1 MQAKGER
8 ATDVMAELQAGRRA
22 GACGRRMMWLRLI
35 TFMACS
41 ALVAANVDRMAD
53 GDSRRN
59 RGVSPKA
66 AALRRNENTAGIR
79 VAYAEHGPVDLAYDA
94 GDPARDPVRTFST
107 LCREWGGSVV
117 GGVGAAAAEVK
128 LGSQRLAPVRCTYS
142 LNRVCQ
148 LSALVD
154 DEMVWVT
161 RAGEVLPL
169 ATCEDLPTMSA
180 VDSQSKSP
188 ESSANSRAELEKIF
202 WPVCGLF
209 LLCVL
214 AIVNKARTLR
224 RRNAPI
230 LSAGPRH
237 VALARAREAQ
247 RVSLWQFATNGKNRL
262 FWLAFAVVTG
272 CVTLMSGVI
281 FRRVH
286 RAGTLNATTDFAST
300 PCTITSIQHDVF
312 RLEERTKKGKLKV
325 RLTDVFTYTFFE
337 KGRSVPFH
345 YEERKVKGTVNADGE
360 GNLTIWDPS
369 FTKGETLCWKPA
381 KPRAISDMRGIYNC
395 TNDDCLHLRWP
406 AEFIAV
412 EQREAAKHFYV
423 LYLVLPLLCMWFI
436 KPTIWFW
443 RDYRLLKKG
452 GDRAD
457 EILASLSG
465 HTVCAGCGMY
475 IKNGEQDVDK
485 CAGPW
490 QRMQVSEGAWLS
502 AEFSGPDDAECR
514 SCGVP
519 KNRHEEKLRTHK
531 YGKQQKTITHYLCC
545 DHFRHGLTLC
555 CGCAQKRPCQRCSD
569 RAAVSELEAELEPV
583 IRSGDV
589 AEALGLLRSNQFAA
603 VRRGPYQKKID
614 KIHAQLLLAS
624 DSVESRDFEPLLR
637 DGLLDASPLG
647 DEDGQGFPTVL
658 CVSKITLQAAAA
670 LQTSGVQCVRVS
682 GNPNLLYIPV
692 EKLCCDTESL
702 ESLECAGCPLL
713 ASPPMEVAELGG
725 KEVVDFIRDSVRDGG
740 FNQILDLF
748 LIGEGEAGK
757 TSVMKALMN
766 EDGNTCTE
774 IGVDQR
780 TVGMDRYTWSTQD
793 KEANAIN
800 LQMNDVAGQR
810 VYLNVHELFVVS
822 RAVYLYVWRADPNYT
837 QTKAGPALDK
847 IQENVTVWL
856 NLLQSRVPGVHV
868 IPVVTHIDCVDE
880 ESLREQCKLMQQA
893 FLGWE
898 SKHHLHQANLKEAV
912 SDSFIK
918 VEANIVSIKSRND
931 FMITGTYLKTDASD
945 DGRSLYQKV
954 GYSAVAMWCDS
965 HGRWKIGW
973 KEGRRVLLAAG
984 AAGHE
989 ASPDLVTSRWKDSTG
1004 FRDFKVYRSVHEDQH
1019 QGNNVPLL
1027 KVLNRGDSMRVNCLE
1042 GDGVIAL
1049 RAAVLEAAKTTRGYR
1064 EPLPASWI
1072 RLRDRIHEMKQDR
1085 KALTWEE
1092 YKDVACNHCG
1102 IEKRMLLTVTSFLHQ
1117 TFALRYFGIPYLEM
1131 QRRNFE
1137 DFILA
1142 LFKTHDAG
1150 DPVHDARAL
1159 FALLDQD
1166 RSGAISKQEL
1176 EKFLR
1181 SKGLN
1186 DANIEAM
1193 MLSADSDSSGMID
1206 HEEFLERFEAVQLH
1220 DRPGGLTSV
1229 VYLDTEWMID
1239 VLKGVIRHDH
1249 AALHEF
1255 LVAEA
1260 AGSGASRQ
1268 LELLHH
1274 LRRMRVHGVIHKS
1287 LLDHDFLWPGKD
1299 TDFWSRVSG
1308 DSSRT
1313 FEYER
1318 TLWQQGRCKALKNVV
1333 ENDDQKQLALGL
1345 LEGFKIA
1352 LPTDSSR
1359 CAFLCAD
1366 LIPPHMMR
1374 TTDPRSL
1381 DLTMCQ
1387 FWLEQ
1392 RYVELPSGFWNM
1404 LFVELRSTC
1413 TSGSISTDMLAFF
1426 VLSSKILVIR
1436 TKVHLQSSQGSIW
1449 KLRVRASTAA
1459 AFDVA
1464 KKCLAKVSKFYA
1476 GLSLWRLSEKEISI
1490 EERSHIRE
1498 PAQVLFLTAANLF
1511 VKDPAAIAAFTE
1523 TVDKFDVVFDE
1534 VGALDKA
1541 LSNVDSDVI
1550 TCIACLQNLRSQCND
1565 SNADVYTG
1573 SLSLADIAARMPS
1586 FVAGILMP
1594 QYQNCLRLKKRQRLS
1609 GVKKRQVAPESFEV
1623 IDQQL
1628 QASMRRGNREDAVA
1642 LLQQG
1647 ADPCFATCV
1656 VDANQHGLGDLLH
1669 EFGCLDPQLILSADK
1684 QGEIESGDLFVRQIL
1699 QQIQEPTSR
1708 SDLNLSTSY
1717 VASIPSDTTLS
1728 DAGFFVQTCFS
1739 ALDEHFTM
1747 CPVSRAVYSPSY
1759 PFQGSAQIVLV
1770 LLDEV
1775 SDLQSVVE
1783 RFQELE
1789 AQGCHMIGV
1798 PLPGYKIHDYE
1809 KWWPECMPQFKK
1821 HSIFFDSR
1829 NPRETWLKTMREQ
1842 LVPKAHQILEEWADS
1857 RGSGHVAVDEPSNQ
1871 VSRSFESIKAM
1882 RKSALVCPNCLEIES
1897 PSPGGFSW
1905 DECMLSFFA
1914 VNKDSGNGS
1923 GTQTKGTMYC
1933 FKCQAKVK
1941 VTDVLKRPIFLSYN
1955 WGHNGSTQR
1964 IAKPLCERIFL
1975 ATEMPYWL
1983 DMDGGMGAGDELIGE
1998 MRQGVAECDVVII
2011 MLSDAFCNS
2020 PNCLREFIH
2029 TATLGKHVIPLLVPD
2044 KGETRCGPSGWS
2056 GLFTPGDPSWWKH
2069 AEKICTCQDP
2079 DKPERKIPWEYL
2091 AAFTPI
2097 DLRQE
2102 PLTQDGSLH
2111 DGSGAENDIV
2121 VRLTSQFFK
2130 HSAPIH
2136 QLMSAEVLPGQVR
2149 ASAHLEN
2156 GATVGECSSDSSL
2169 NF

>member
-1 MQAKGER
+1 M
-8 ATDVMAELQAGRRA
+8 MAELQAGCRV
-22 GACGRRMMWLRLI
+22 GACGRRRRWLRPI
-35 TFMACS
+35 AFMACS
-41 ALVAANVDRMAD
+41 ALVAANADRIAT
-53 GDSRRN
+53 GGSRRS
-59 RGVSPKA
+59 RGVSSTA
-66 AALRRNENTAGIR
+66 AALRRNEKTAGIR
-79 VAYAEHGPVDLAYDA
+79 VAYAEHGPVDLADDA
-94 GDPARDPVRTFST
+94 GDSVRDPVRTFST
-107 LCREWGGSVV
+107 LCREWGGRVV
-117 GGVGAAAAEVK
+117 GGVGAAAAEVE
-128 LGSQRLAPVRCTYS
+128 LGSKRLARVRCTYS

-148 LSALVD
+148 LPALVD

-161 RAGEVLPL
+161 RAGEVRPL
-169 ATCEDLPTMSA
+169 ATCEDLPTMCA
-180 VDSQSKSP
+180 VDNQCKSP
-188 ESSANSRAELEKIF
+188 ESNANSRAKLESIF
-202 WPVCGLF
+202 WPVWGLL

-214 AIVNKARTLR
+214 AILNKVRTFR
-224 RRNAPI
+224 HRNAQI
-230 LSAGPRH
+230 LSAGPRA
-237 VALARAREAQ
+237 VAQARAREAQ
-247 RVSLWQFATNGKNRL
+247 RVSFWQLATNGKKRR
-262 FWLAFAVVTG
+262 FWLTWVVVTG
-272 CVTLMSGVI
+272 CVILGSGVI
-281 FRRVH
+281 IRNFL
-286 RAGTLNATTDFAST
+286 RARTLNATTDFVST
-300 PCTITSIQHDVF
+300 PCTITSIQHDVS
-312 RLEERTKKGKLKV
+312 RHASTKKGKTKV
-325 RLTDVFTYTFFE
+325 RFTDVFTYTFFE
-337 KGRSVPFH
+337 RGKSVPFH
-345 YEERKVKGTVNADGE
+345 YEERKVQGTVNADGE
-360 GNLTIWDPS
+360 GDLTVWHPS

-381 KPRAISDMRGIYNC
+381 KPRAISDMRVIYNC

-406 AEFIAV
+406 AEFVAV
-412 EQREAAKHFYV
+412 AHQEAGGLLWLV
-423 LYLVLPLLCMWFI
+423 YLSFPVLCMGGVIAFGISLWLE
-436 KPTIWFW
+436 
-443 RDYRLLKKG
+443 YRHLRKG
-452 GDRAD
+452 GDKARD
-457 EILASLSG
+457 QILASLSG
-465 HTVCAGCGMY
+465 HTVCVGCGMY

-490 QRMQVSEGAWLS
+490 QRMGVSEGAWLT
-502 AEFSGPDDAECR
+502 AEFSGIDDAKCR

-519 KNRHEEKLRTHK
+519 KHCHEKQIRRSRSGNKTTTH
-531 YGKQQKTITHYLCC
+531 THYLCC
-545 DHFRHGLTLC
+545 DHFRHGLNLC
-555 CGCAQKRPCQRCSD
+555 CGCAQKHPCQRCSD
-569 RAAVSELEAELEPV
+569 RAAVSELEAKLEPL

-589 AEALGLLRSNQFAA
+589 AEALGLLRSKKAAA

-624 DSVESRDFEPLLR
+624 NSVESQDFKPLLR

-647 DEDGQGFPTVL
+647 DEDWQGFPPVL

-670 LQTSGVQCVRVS
+670 LQNSGVKCVRVS
-682 GNPNLLYIPV
+682 GNPNLLYIPL
-692 EKLCCDTESL
+692 EKLCCDTGSL

-713 ASPPMEVAELGG
+713 ASPPMEVAEFGG
-725 KEVVDFIRDSVRDGG
+725 KQVVDFIRDSVRDGG
-740 FNQILDLF
+740 CNQILDLF

-766 EDGNTCTE
+766 EDGNTCTK

-780 TVGMDRYTWSTQD
+780 TVGMDRITWSTKD

-810 VYLNVHELFVVS
+810 VYLNLHELFVVS

-847 IQENVTVWL
+847 IQEDVTVWL

-880 ESLREQCKLMQQA
+880 ESLREQCKLVQQA

-898 SKHHLHQANLKEAV
+898 SKQHVHQANMKEAV
-912 SDSFIK
+912 SDSFVK
-918 VEANIVSIKSRND
+918 VESNIRSSRDD
-931 FMITGTYLKTDASD
+931 FAIIGTYLKTDASD
-945 DGRSLYQKV
+945 SGRSLYQKL
-954 GYSAVAMWCDS
+954 GNSAVAMWCDAQ
-965 HGRWKIGW
+965 GKWKIGW
-973 KEGRRVLLAAG
+973 KKGRKSLLAAG

-989 ASPDLVTSRWKDSTG
+989 ASPDLVTSGWGDSKG
-1004 FRDFKVYRSVHEDQH
+1004 FRDFKVYRGVHEDQH
-1019 QGNNVPLL
+1019 EGNNVPLL

-1049 RAAVLEAAKTTRGYR
+1049 RAAVLEAAKNTRGYR

-1072 RLRDRIHEMKQDR
+1072 RLRDRIDEMKQDR

-1117 TFALRYFGIPYLEM
+1117 TFALRYFGISYLEM

-1137 DFILA
+1137 DLVLA

-1150 DPVHDARAL
+1150 DPVHDPRAL

-1166 RSGAISKQEL
+1166 GSGAISKQEL

-1181 SKGLN
+1181 SKALN
-1186 DANIEAM
+1186 NIDSKFM

-1206 HEEFLERFEAVQLH
+1206 HEEFLERFEAAQLH
-1220 DRPGGLTSV
+1220 DRPGGVTSV

-1239 VLKGVIRHDH
+1239 ILKGVIRHDH

-1260 AGSGASRQ
+1260 AGGGASGQ
-1268 LELLHH
+1268 IELLHH

-1287 LLDHDFLWPGKD
+1287 LLDHDFLWPGKA

-1352 LPTDSSR
+1352 LPIDSSR

-1366 LIPPHMMR
+1366 LIPPHKMR

-1381 DLTMCQ
+1381 DLTMCE

-1426 VLSSKILVIR
+1426 VLSSKILIIK
-1436 TKVHLQSSQGSIW
+1436 TKVHLQSSQGSIT
-1449 KLRVRASTAA
+1449 KLLVRASTAA
-1459 AFDVA
+1459 AFEVA

-1476 GLSLWRLSEKEISI
+1476 GLSLWRLSEKEVSI

-1498 PAQVLFLTAANLF
+1498 PAQVLFLTAAKLF

-1523 TVDKFDVVFDE
+1523 TVDNFDVVFDE
-1534 VGALDKA
+1534 LGGLDKA

-1550 TCIACLQNLRSQCND
+1550 TCVACLQNLRSQCND

-1594 QYQNCLRLKKRQRLS
+1594 QYQTYLRLKKRQRLS
-1609 GVKKRQVAPESFEV
+1609 EVKKRQIAPESFEA

-1628 QASMRRGNREDAVA
+1628 QASMRRGNREDAAA
-1642 LLQQG
+1642 LLHQG
-1647 ADPCFATCV
+1647 ADPCGGTCV
-1656 VDANQHGLGDLLH
+1656 VDANKHGLGDLLH
-1669 EFGCLDPQLILSADK
+1669 EFGCLDPQLNLSADK
-1684 QGEIESGDLFVRQIL
+1684 QGEIESGTLFVRQIL

-1708 SDLNLSTSY
+1708 ADVNLSTSY
-1717 VASIPSDTTLS
+1717 VASIPSDTALS
-1728 DAGFFVQTCFS
+1728 DAGLFVQTCMS

-1747 CPVSRAVYSPSY
+1747 CRVSRAVYSPSFR
-1759 PFQGSAQIVLV
+1759 FQGSAQIVLV
-1770 LLDEV
+1770 LLDQA
-1775 SDLQSVVE
+1775 SDVQTVVE

-1798 PLPGYKIHDYE
+1798 PLPGYDIHDYG

-1821 HSIFFDSR
+1821 HSLFFDSR
-1829 NPRETWLKTMREQ
+1829 DPRETWAKTMREQ
-1842 LVPKAHQILEEWADS
+1842 LMPKAHQILEEWADS
-1857 RGSGHVAVDEPSNQ
+1857 RGSGHVAVGEPSNQ
-1871 VSRSFESIKAM
+1871 ESRSFESIEAM
-1882 RKSALVCPNCLEIES
+1882 RQSALVCPKCLAIGSEC
-1897 PSPGGFSW
+1897 PGGFSW

-1914 VNKDSGNGS
+1914 VNKDSGKGS

-1933 FKCQAKVK
+1933 FKCQGKVK
-1941 VTDVLKRPIFLSYN
+1941 VTEVLKRPIFLSYN

-1964 IAKPLCERIFL
+1964 IAKALCERILL

-1983 DMDGGMGAGDELIGE
+1983 DMDGGMGAGDEFIGE

-2056 GLFTPGDPSWWKH
+2056 GLFTLGDPSWWKH
-2069 AEKICTCQDP
+2069 AESICTCQDP

-2111 DGSGAENDIV
+2111 DGSGAENDII
-2121 VRLTSQFFK
+2121 VRLTSRFFK
-2130 HSAPIH
+2130 HSVPIH
-2136 QLMSAEVLPGQVR
+2136 QLRWAEVLPGQVR

-2156 GATVGECSSDSSL
+2156 GSPC
-2169 NF
+2169 